1 MEKTSLNANLI
12 KKYHQDIVYN
22 YAEYPTCDHWNY
34 DFKSEDYKKS
44 LVDWLPKNKDKP
56 IFFYVHIPFCE
67 QLCWFCT
74 CSKFITKDYEK
85 VKDYLKYLY
94 KEIDLLFNFLNEN
107 KIKLNVQTV
116 FFGGGSPTILNRED
130 LKNLVDRLK
139 GLFDWSK
146 VVNFT
151 VEIDPRRVDED
162 RLLYNHKMCG
172 ANRIS
177 FGMQDFDPNVQRRV
191 NRIQPAELFK
201 QILTKKVREAYKT
214 IAFDLLIGQPGQT
227 TETMSK
233 TCDQIIELQ
242 PTLVQLSLMAYKPWV
257 AKYQIKMVA
266 EGPLPDFLE
275 RRELMEVIHK
285 KLSEGG
291 YIRVG
296 FESYALPDAPMTK
309 AFREG
314 TAWYASTGHQP
325 GGRVNYIA
333 VGSSSKSNLG
343 DDYYAQN
350 FYDITAYKK
359 CLDKGKFPIF
369 RGMKLSKDDQIR
381 QHATQHINSFLGMDF
396 KYFEEKFKINPKEY
410 FSKEIKYLG
419 EMIKDGLVTVSDDGI
434 KLTEIGEDFSQN
446 IANVFDN
453 YDPPTKSNN
462 ERLVHIEKAKL
473 AQSKVQELI

>member
-1 MEKTSLNANLI
+1 MKKPSLNANLI

-34 DFKSEDYKKS
+34 DFNSEDYKKS

-67 QLCWFCT
+67 ELCWFCT

-94 KEIDLLFNFLNEN
+94 KEIDLLFNYLNEN
-107 KIKLNVQTV
+107 KIKLNVGTV
-116 FFGGGSPTILNRED
+116 YFGGGSPTILNRED
-130 LKNLVDRLK
+130 LKDLVDKLK
-139 GLFDWSK
+139 SLFDWSN
-146 VVNFT
+146 VGNFT
-151 VEIDPRRVDED
+151 IESDPRRVDED
-162 RLLYNHKMCG
+162 RLLYNAKVCS

-177 FGMQDFDPNVQRRV
+177 FGMQDFDLNVQRRV
-191 NRIQPAELFK
+191 NRIQPANLFK
-201 QILTKKVREAYKT
+201 KILTKEVRKLYKT

-227 TETMSK
+227 PETMAK
-233 TCDQIIELQ
+233 TCDQIVELQ

-285 KLSEGG
+285 KLREGG

-296 FESYALPDAPMTK
+296 FESYALPDDPMTK

-314 TAWYASTGHQP
+314 KAWYAAAGHQT
-325 GGRVNYIA
+325 GGRVNFIA
-333 VGSSSKSNLG
+333 VGSSAKSNLG

-350 FYDITAYKK
+350 FYDIAAYKK
-359 CLDKGKFPIF
+359 SLDKGEFPIF

-381 QHATQHINSFLGMDF
+381 QQVTQQF
-396 KYFEEKFKINPKEY
+396 KSYLRMNFKQFEEKFKINPKEY
-410 FSKEIKYLG
+410 FSKEIEYLD

-434 KLTEIGEDFSQN
+434 ELTELGKDFSQN
-446 IANVFDN
+446 ISNVFDK
-453 YDPPTKSNN
+453 YDPPNKSYE
-462 ERLVHIEKAKL
+462 ERLATVKKAKE
-473 AQSKVQELI
+473 AQSRVQEHL